1 MKGPR
6 HGVASAPE
14 PEAVD
19 TAVEVLAAGGNAV
32 DAAVACALVQG
43 VVDPPMCG
51 IGGWGTLQVYAPDHG
66 AHTCLD
72 FYATAP
78 AASRADQWA
87 NMLKGETRDGWGFLV
102 ENGENEVGW
111 RAIATPGTMA
121 GLGEVHSRYGSMPWV
136 ELLQPAIRYAREGFP
151 IRPHFFDFLVGEGTQ
166 GRVPLRDKMRFSET
180 GRRLYYRPDGSALPV
195 GTMVQ
200 NPDMADT
207 LERLAKYGVED
218 FYRGDL
224 ARDMAAEFARQDAL
238 ITYDDLAGYRVIE
251 REPVRTTYRGLDLA
265 TNYPPGGGFV
275 LALMLGI
282 LERFDLSE
290 MEHNSVAYIE
300 LISAAMRFATA
311 QKDGALGDPDF
322 FDIDPEMFLSPKLH
336 DEIAAQLKAGER
348 FGVERLEKET
358 LNTTHFSIMDESGM
372 SIGMTHSL
380 GMVSG
385 ATVPGMGFMFN
396 GAMGIFD
403 PRPGRPGSIA
413 PGKRRYTSACP
424 TIVFRKG
431 RPEIVVGAPGAAH
444 IAGSVMQ
451 TLVNMIDFGMTAQEA
466 VSAPRISATSNAIDI
481 CNRYPSR
488 TQRELEAKGY
498 TVVRSARSYTF
509 AQVHSVM
516 RDADGRWSGGADPA
530 SDGVVLTA

>member
-1 MKGPR
+1 M
-6 HGVASAPE
+6 HGAASAPE

-19 TAVEVLAAGGNAV
+19 AATEILAAGGNAV
-32 DAAVACALVQG
+32 DAAVACAMVQG

-78 AASRADQWA
+78 AASRPDQWA
-87 NMLKGETRDGWGFLV
+87 NRLTGETRDGWGFLV
-102 ENGENEVGW
+102 ENHENELGW
-111 RAIATPGTMA
+111 RAVATPGSMA
-121 GLGEVHSRYGSMPWV
+121 GLGEVHARYGSMPWS
-136 ELLQPAIRYAREGFP
+136 ELLQPAIAYARGGFP
-151 IRPHFFDFLVGEGTQ
+151 VRPHFFNFLVGEGTQ
-166 GRVPLRDKMRFSET
+166 GRAAQRDKMRFSET

-195 GTMVQ
+195 GSMVK
-200 NPDMADT
+200 NPDIADT
-207 LERLAKYGVED
+207 LDRLARHGVAD

-224 ARDMAAEFARQDAL
+224 AREMAEEFRRQDAL
-238 ITYDDLAGYRVIE
+238 ITFEDLANYRVVE
-251 REPVRTTYRGLDLA
+251 REPVRTRYRGLDLT
-265 TNYPPGGGFV
+265 TNYAPGGGLV

-282 LERFDLSE
+282 LERFDLSAQ
-290 MEHNSVAYIE
+290 EHNSVDYIS
-300 LISAAMRFATA
+300 LISSAMRYATA
-311 QKDGALGDPDF
+311 QKDGQLGDPEF
-322 FDIDPEMFLSPKLH
+322 FDIDPDVFLSPEVF
-336 DEIAAQLKAGER
+336 DAVAARIRAGET
-348 FGVERLEKET
+348 FPVDRLEPET
-358 LNTTHFSIMDESGM
+358 LNTTHFSIMDERGM

-396 GAMGIFD
+396 GAMGVFD

-424 TIVFRKG
+424 TIVFRDG

-466 VSAPRISATSNAIDI
+466 VQAPRISATSNAIDI
-481 CNRYPSR
+481 VNRIPR
-488 TQRELEAKGY
+488 RVQRGLEARGY
-498 TVVRSARSYTF
+498 TVVRNARSHTF

-516 RDADGRWSGGADPA
+516 RDAQGRWSGGADPS
-530 SDGVVLTA
+530 SDGVVLMA